1 MANACQPSAI
11 RHLLLAIGQMGVAM
25 RIAVDAMGGDF
36 APQAIVEGA
45 VDAARAFGI
54 EIVLVGQRAKV
65 ERELARHDP
74 GDLRLE
80 IADAPDA
87 IAFNEQPAIAV
98 KTRKGLSMRVMS
110 DLVLEG
116 RADACLTMGHTGAAF
131 VAGTLVFGRI
141 EGIARPAVGVWL
153 LGLQPNTFIIDVGAN
168 VDCKPEYLL
177 HFALM
182 GSVFMERVRGVP
194 NPRVALLA
202 NGAED
207 NKGNALVQAAFP
219 LLKASGL
226 NFIGNVEGYDIPT
239 AKANVIVTD
248 ALAGNVVLKY
258 TESLSEHLLNL
269 ADAELAARLSGD
281 SMEKARLVIRDLRLR
296 ADYAETGAMPLL
308 GVNHLIFIGH
318 GRANAKATKS
328 AIGEVIRAVDAKLVD
343 AIREGLKT
351 IDKTPG

>member
-1 MANACQPSAI
+1 
-11 RHLLLAIGQMGVAM
+11 M

-36 APQAIVEGA
+36 APQAIVQGA
-45 VDAARAFGI
+45 VDAARAFDV
-54 EIVLVGQRAKV
+54 EILLVGQRAAV
-65 ERELARHDP
+65 ERELGKHATR
-74 GDLRLE
+74 GSAMRIE
-80 IADAPDA
+80 IVDAPEV

-98 KTRKGLSMRVMS
+98 KTRKGLSMRVMC
-110 DLVLEG
+110 DLVLAG
-116 RADACLTMGHTGAAF
+116 NADACLTMGHTGAAL
-131 VAGTLVFGRI
+131 VAGTLMFGRI

-153 LGLQPNTFIIDVGAN
+153 FGLQPNTFLIDMGTN

-177 HFALM
+177 HFALI
-182 GSVFMERVRGVP
+182 GSVFMERVRGIA

-219 LLKASGL
+219 LLKKSGL

-239 AKANVIVTD
+239 GKANVIVTD
-248 ALAGNVVLKY
+248 AYAGNIVLKY
-258 TESLSEHLLNL
+258 TESLSEHLMNL
-269 ADAELAARLSGD
+269 VDDGLAAQFAGD
-281 SMEKARLVIRDLRLR
+281 ALEKAKSVTRALRLR
-296 ADYAETGAMPLL
+296 ADYAETGAVPLL

-328 AIGEVIRAVDAKLVD
+328 AIGEAIRAVDAKLVE

-351 IDKTPG
+351 IDKSAS